1 MGTIDR
7 HYQYYKLHCH
17 LIKCTYFFHFFGKR
31 IFEFYRILLLIHI
44 VLTLTKTMHTIF
56 HIMTIYLPYLHIF
69 DEVYILKDY
78 FSDRNVLHV
87 NIGLHERKLHEM
99 KFHYQLFLIIILSM
113 CILVFFVRQI
123 MFLRKFSY
131 QTYGLNA
138 SKRITTHLGY
148 RCNLLTSTI

>member
-1 MGTIDR
+1 
-7 HYQYYKLHCH
+7 
-17 LIKCTYFFHFFGKR
+17 
-31 IFEFYRILLLIHI
+31 
-44 VLTLTKTMHTIF
+44 MHTIF
-56 HIMTIYLPYLHIF
+56 HIMTIYLPSLHVF

-78 FSDRNVLHV
+78 FSDRNVLHL

-148 RCNLLTSTI
+148 RCNLLTSTIWGHYGRVEKQGTLSDQLWHHRKVLPNKAKKEEHTWWAKKVPW